1 MTAQAVSERYL
12 REMTSLRSSA
22 FIGLGTILL
31 TFGGI
36 GLWSAAAPLA
46 SAAIAPGIVVVDG
59 NRRSLQHPEGGV
71 VRSIHVRDG
80 DIVEAGQVLVTL
92 EDTRIGI
99 ALETLRPLL
108 ATNLAQRARLEAE
121 RNRQGV
127 LVVPDVEIAGVRV
140 ADFLSVVEQQRQ
152 LLESRRTAHLAKLLA
167 LTTIEEQ
174 ARATLRAHQQ
184 QLEAQLERLRLTQV
198 EMGVAGDLARSGA
211 GTQRRVSE
219 VARTLAEVRVD
230 LARLAAQ
237 TAEAQGRSEAAVR
250 EADLA
255 RAIFLEDIDT
265 EIQRNEREHVD
276 LRERLWATIE
286 QARRLLI
293 RASVS
298 GVVVNRA
305 VHTVGGVVGA
315 GTALLEIVP
324 DGERL
329 VIEAQVRPNDSDRI
343 RPGLPVEIRLS
354 GLDGGLLPRLQ
365 GTVLNISADRMI
377 DRLRGTPYFEVRVEA
392 TVTAQH
398 VLGHR
403 RLRPG
408 MAVDVMIL
416 RGEKTVVEYLGASL
430 LQFFAGSMR
439 E

>member
-1 MTAQAVSERYL
+1 MNAQAIGERHL

-22 FIGLGTILL
+22 VIGLGTILL

-71 VRSIHVRDG
+71 VQSIHVRDG
-80 DIVEAGQVLVTL
+80 DIVEAGQVLITL
-92 EDTRIGI
+92 EDTRVAI
-99 ALETLRPLL
+99 ARETLRPLL
-108 ATNLAQRARLEAE
+108 AANLAQRARLVAE
-121 RNRQGV
+121 RERQGV
-127 LVVPDVEIAGVRV
+127 LVVPDVEVAGVRV
-140 ADFLSVVEQQRQ
+140 ADFPSLVAQQRQ
-152 LLESRRTAHLAKLLA
+152 LLESRRAAHLAKLSA
-167 LTTIEEQ
+167 LTTSGEQ

-184 QLEAQLERLRLTQV
+184 QLEAQQERLRLTRI
-198 EMGVAGDLARSGA
+198 EMGVASDLARSGA

-230 LARLAAQ
+230 IARLAANV
-237 TAEAQGRSEAAVR
+237 AEAQGRSEAALR
-250 EADLA
+250 EAELA
-255 RAIFLEDIDT
+255 RAIFLEDIEI

-276 LRERLWATIE
+276 LRERLWASIE

-293 RASVS
+293 RASVR

-305 VHTVGGVVGA
+305 VHTVGGVVGP
-315 GTALLEIVP
+315 GMPLLEIVP

-392 TVTAQH
+392 DVSAQQA
-398 VLGHR
+398 LGHR
-403 RLRPG
+403 SLRPG
-408 MAVDVMIL
+408 MAVDVMII
-416 RGEKTVVEYLGASL
+416 RGEKTIVEYLGASL

>member
-1 MTAQAVSERYL
+1 MTAQTVSKRYL
-12 REMTSLRSSA
+12 REMTSLRSSTV
-22 FIGLGTILL
+22 IGLGTILL

-36 GLWSAAAPLA
+36 GFWSAAAPLA

-80 DIVEAGQVLVTL
+80 DIVEAGQVLITL
-92 EDTRIGI
+92 EDTRIAI

-108 ATNLAQRARLEAE
+108 AANLAQRARLEAE

-127 LVVPDVEIAGVRV
+127 LLIPDFEIAGVRV
-140 ADFLSVVEQQRQ
+140 AEFPSAVAQQRQ
-152 LLESRRTAHLAKLLA
+152 LLESRRTAHLAKLA
-167 LTTIEEQ
+167 SLTSSDEQ

-184 QLEAQLERLRLTQV
+184 QLEAQQERLRLTQT

-230 LARLAAQ
+230 IARLAAQ
-237 TAEAQGRSEAAVR
+237 VAETQGRSEAAQR
-250 EADLA
+250 EGDLA
-255 RAIFLEDIDT
+255 RATFLEDIET

-315 GTALLEIVP
+315 GAPLLEIVP

-354 GLDGGLLPRLQ
+354 GLDGGLLPRMQ

-392 TVTAQH
+392 NVSAHQ
-398 VLGHR
+398 VLGDR

-416 RGEKTVVEYLGASL
+416 RGEKTVIEYLGASL